1 MIAVNLES
9 AFALS
14 QAVHPFMKAA
24 GGGVIIMISSV
35 AGGPVAMK
43 SGAVYGLT
51 KASLNQIVMNFA
63 CEWASDGIRAISVAP
78 WYTDTPLVENLLGD
92 KELLQQI
99 LSRTP
104 LGRVAQP
111 EEVARVVAFAASPAA
126 SYITGQ
132 TLRVD
137 GGYSAMGLY

>member
-1 MIAVNLES
+1 MSAVCCTGSRPEGGGHPPTTSPPNLSCPDVLVNNVGTNIRKSTLDYTPADFERMIAVNLES

-78 WYTDTPLVENLLGD
+78 W
-92 KELLQQI
+92 
-99 LSRTP
+99 
-104 LGRVAQP
+104 
-111 EEVARVVAFAASPAA
+111 
-126 SYITGQ
+126 
-132 TLRVD
+132 
-137 GGYSAMGLY
+137 